1 MRQVPAASA
10 NNFEHLESPAIT
22 PFWQRLPLFFRY
34 PFHAEPLLYMVALS
48 LATLLGFVLP
58 IPMPFDHLLVHFGVW
73 LAFINVPGWGEV
85 FPQQLAGVLA
95 AVVGMV
101 AGSLVPQWLRHAPG
115 QHHAVVG
122 VEQA

>member
-1 MRQVPAASA
+1 M
-10 NNFEHLESPAIT
+10 LEVGNVGTIT
-22 PFWQRLPLFFRY
+22 IITS
-34 PFHAEPLLYMVALS
+34 HITNEVNALLTQGALCS
-48 LATLLGFVLP
+48 TVLG
-58 IPMPFDHLLVHFGVW
+58 IGVW
-73 LAFINVPGWGEV
+73 LAFINVPGWGEL

-101 AGSLVPQWLRHAPG
+101 AGSLVPQWLRHVPG